1 MKIIVVGTGGVG
13 GYFGARLAEAGLDV
27 TFIARGKH
35 LEKMKKEGLQLK
47 SIEGDYKVFPIKA
60 TDAIHTTKAP
70 DVILLTVKSWQI
82 EDVAKQLKPILDK
95 HTVVLPL
102 QNGVD
107 NVERLSTVIDKKHLL
122 AGFCKLY
129 SKVEDYGVIHHFA
142 YAPELFL
149 GEIDNQKS
157 RRVLRI
163 KKAFDKATFTTHIPN
178 DIHAEI
184 WKKFLFICTISGL
197 GALTRVSIGAMV
209 NNKETKKLL
218 QKTLEEIVAI
228 AMVKKIH
235 LPENIVNTMMHFIEK
250 QPYNSTASTQRD
262 IMEGRPSELDNFNG
276 YVVKQG
282 KKLGVKTPVNAFI
295 YHCLE
300 LQEQQVRK

>member
-1 MKIIVVGTGGVG
+1 M
-13 GYFGARLAEAGLDV
+13 
-27 TFIARGKH
+27 
-35 LEKMKKEGLQLK
+35 
-47 SIEGDYKVFPIKA
+47 DY
-60 TDAIHTTKAP
+60 
-70 DVILLTVKSWQI
+70 
-82 EDVAKQLKPILDK
+82 
-95 HTVVLPL
+95 L

-107 NVERLSTVIDKKHLL
+107 NVERLFTIIDKKHLL

-129 SKVEDYGVIHHFA
+129 SKVEDYGVIYHFA

-163 KKAFDKATFTTHIPN
+163 KKVFDKATFTTYIPN

-184 WKKFLFICTISGL
+184 WKKFLFICTVSGL
-197 GALTRVSIGAMV
+197 GALTRVSIGEMV

-228 AMVKKIH
+228 AMVKNIS
-235 LPENIVNTMMHFIEK
+235 LPENIVSTMMHFIEK
-250 QPYNSTASTQRD
+250 QPFDSTASTQRD
-262 IMEGRPSELDNFNG
+262 IMEGRPSELENFNG

-282 KKLGVKTPVNAFI
+282 KKLGVKTPVNDFI
-295 YHCLE
+295 YHCLVP
-300 LQEQQVRK
+300 QEQQARKK